1 MNRRDFLARL
11 RKPALAIAAVP
22 AIAIAAADR
31 GKQALDPR
39 IARMKS
45 RLEEMKQR
53 VDKMEK
59 SHKRTVRVLLVV
71 TGILAGIDIS
81 LLI

>member
-22 AIAIAAADR
+22 AIALAAADR
-31 GKQALDPR
+31 GKQTIDPHVTAL
-39 IARMKS
+39 KS
-45 RLEEMKQR
+45 RLQEMKR
-53 VDKMEK
+53 RMDKMEK

-71 TGILAGIDIS
+71 TGVLAGIDIS